1 MVSND
6 GTEAEAQQVEN
17 KEAEQQ
23 KEEEEEMT
31 ALTGCLTLL
40 DTLRET
46 VYRVTDLLMAIFN
59 RNGKEF
65 KEKLLT
71 QLMGEVKKSVEDL
84 LPVAECGQG
93 AGVGDGNESSRA
105 AVRIHLLT
113 SLFEANSRL
122 CVELVESS
130 GVIQL
135 MVQLISVAQQALQG
149 APGIARDT
157 PKWITPMLLFID
169 LYEKVVLAMKR
180 RDAMASICSNSW
192 KWFDVGAGKWQGYQP
207 GNNKI
212 INDAFWAGE
221 PSVKFTTGR
230 RKYNIQFGSMMQA
243 NEETGNRRPL
253 MITLKRDEKES
264 EASVERK
271 GRWKREDSIA
281 APDDK
286 KEKEE
291 DVATVQEE
299 GKSEK
304 METSQ
309 TDIEKQES
317 IDINASKSMI

>member
-1 MVSND
+1 MSLGEKVIVSTD
-6 GTEAEAQQVEN
+6 GTEAGAEQVEN
-17 KEAEQQ
+17 KEA
-23 KEEEEEMT
+23 
-31 ALTGCLTLL
+31 
-40 DTLRET
+40 
-46 VYRVTDLLMAIFN
+46 
-59 RNGKEF
+59 
-65 KEKLLT
+65 LT

-207 GNNKI
+207 GNNKT